1 MSMSEIIA
9 EIGQN
14 HNGDMGLARE
24 LIHAAKENGA
34 DAAKFQLY
42 DAEALFPKK
51 NNPWYDYNC
60 QTELSRDQILE
71 LATECRRVK
80 IEFMSSVFDIERIN
94 WLEDINVKTHK
105 VASRSITDTSLIKA
119 LGKTGK
125 RILVSLGMW
134 KESNF
139 PIIPS
144 NGKVEFLYCIS
155 DYPTSLK
162 DIKFSKV
169 DFKQYAGFSDHTI
182 GITAPSVALA
192 RGARIIEKHFTLDRT
207 SYGPDHAGSMT
218 PDELAFLNK
227 FRCEFEQCL

>member
-1 MSMSEIIA
+1 MSEIIA

-34 DAAKFQLY
+34 DVAKFQLY
-42 DAEALFPKK
+42 NAVTLFPKK

-60 QTELSRDQILE
+60 QTELSRDQVLE
-71 LATECRRVK
+71 LADECQHVG
-80 IEFMSSVFDIERIN
+80 IEFMSSVFDRERII
-94 WLEDINVKTHK
+94 WLEEINVKTHK
-105 VASRSITDTSLIKA
+105 VASRSITDTSLIEA

-134 KESNF
+134 GKSDF
-139 PIIPS
+139 PKIS
-144 NGKVEFLYCIS
+144 SEGKVEFLYCIS
-155 DYPTSLK
+155 KYPTPLEDLK
-162 DIKFSKV
+162 ISKV
-169 DFKQYAGFSDHTI
+169 NFEQYAGFSDHTI

-192 RGARIIEKHFTLDRT
+192 RGSQIIEKHFTLDRT

-218 PDELAFLNK
+218 PEELAVLNK
-227 FRCEFEQCL
+227 FRCELEQCL